1 MNLEPLTIAA
11 NVTQGVNVHCDQ
23 VLLLL
28 GKLYHTF
35 TINHEYFD
43 DTGEAV
49 DVGPV
54 PSITNSIN
62 KHWAK
67 ADQDLFIVT
76 FYLNPYLNKDLL
88 NPSLLSAASI
98 MGILCC
104 LYICIF
110 GVDSTPAAFLEEIFD
125 YHQWQAMFSP
135 ENWPL
140 DTLRQGLQDPVCLES
155 FSYH

>member
-1 MNLEPLTIAA
+1 MNLEPLAIAA
-11 NVTQGVNVHCDQ
+11 NVAQGANVRCDQ

-35 TINHEYFD
+35 TIDQEYFD

-67 ADQDLFIVT
+67 ADQDLFIAT

-88 NPSLLSAASI
+88 NPSLLSAVSI

-104 LYICIF
+104 LYIHVF
-110 GVDSTPAAFLEEIFD
+110 RVNSTPIAFLKEIFD
-125 YHQWQAMFSP
+125 YHQQQAMFSP
-135 ENWPL
+135 
-140 DTLRQGLQDPVCLES
+140 
-155 FSYH
+155 